1 MPSEL
6 PLINELFN
14 IKVGFEK
21 LFLLIKQNSKR
32 ASVFYTSKE
41 EIALNDFCRDQVK
54 PLLNELLDY
63 FDGFQNLFQRDIKE
77 MKDAFEQN
85 DVYLDE
91 IERQNDL
98 LKDQLLEASL
108 KHDIGLCVLLNHKC
122 VDKSL
127 HDELEQVKKKS
138 LEIQEGLK
146 ARIKILEKDV
156 QRCEKQSVDFELKL
170 QHEKEKHKWDSSK
183 NKNSKPLD
191 FSWISRIQKLEDENV
206 SLDFKVQSLIKERDN
221 AKMEYKKLFDSIKKT
236 RSQTQKEMD
245 ELIAHVSEKTYAY
258 GAIRAENQNL
268 LDTISELKARMKNGE
283 NGKSV
288 NTKFDKTHGSQS
300 FLCVTPLNKNAS
312 QKQTV
317 VLKTKE
323 NHVESKPVTL
333 QTSHNK
339 QTGTHQ
345 NTNVISPGMY
355 RVVTQQESQT
365 NKTKNVLSST
375 GMNATSSVKRPKSRD
390 SHVKTSV
397 LDVSKNEAKKEAVYV
412 RKNKQTDNTFAK
424 VVSNKENVI
433 DVAVANASK
442 AKTLLCVSCMQN
454 VLIPCHDKCVAKHK
468 LNVRSNARRTFSV
481 NFRISQSSETTFVAP
496 KTRFFEKATQSKNL
510 DTTSVASKSKINEAS
525 ASKARDKVTSAF
537 KKKKRNMRDK
547 PLSPFM
553 LNKIQTSRL
562 WQKWFESQPNVM
574 WTPVNTK
581 PHAHTNPSNTKPLV
595 VQIVLW
601 VVDSGCSKHMTGDRS
616 LLRNFI
622 EKFMGTIH
630 FGNDNFAAITGYGD
644 YIHGNI
650 TIYHVYYVEG
660 LGHNLFSVGQF
671 CDRDLEV
678 AFRSNTCYVRNLEGD
693 DLLTGGCDSNLYTI
707 SISDMAASSPI
718 CLMSKATSTKSWLW
732 HRRLS
737 HLNFGTINDLT
748 KLDLVD
754 GLPKFKYGKDHLCSA
769 CERGKSKK
777 ASHPPKLIP
786 SDYSKL
792 ELLHMDL
799 CGPMRVASVNGKK
812 YILVIVDDFSRFTW
826 VYFLRS
832 KDETPEIIKKFIAQA
847 QLNYKAKVCKIRT
860 DNGTEFK
867 NATLKAYYEKLGIMQ
882 QFSIARTPQQN
893 GVVERRNRTL
903 VEAARTM
910 LIFSRLP
917 EFLWAEAVATACFT
931 QNRSII
937 NTRHNKTPY
946 ELLRGRKP
954 NVEYF
959 HVFGSL
965 CYPTNDRDDL
975 GKMKPKADIG
985 VFIGYSETSRG
996 FRIYNRRT
1004 KRIMETIH
1012 VKFDEL
1018 TAIASEHDCLEPELQ
1033 RFNNQNS
1040 SDDLMNTPSKEDLDN
1055 LFGPMFE
1062 DYFEQKSSDTTIN
1075 SAAQPTHD
1083 QEDSPSTSSI
1093 IVDTHEAPP
1102 VVTTSDEQTSP
1113 ISLQES
1119 DEFNQEDSADFD
1131 GNTQFVPYDSLN
1143 HEEIESSTTNLEPSN
1158 VQNFHQVQPSTHIWT
1173 KDHPLDQVIGDPSKP
1188 VMTRQRLHTDSEVCM
1203 YALTV
1208 STIEPKNIKEAMADH
1223 SWIESM
1229 QDELNQFERL
1239 QVWELVPRPEGK
1251 NVIALKWLWKNKCDA
1266 NNIVVRNKT
1275 RLVAKGYKQEE
1286 GIDFEESFAPV
1297 ARLEAVRMFIA
1308 FATHM
1313 NITIFQMDDKT
1324 AFSQWFLL
1332 KKESYGQTNLK
1343 GFIDSE
1349 NSLNTSYRACVSL
1362 SATPMA
1368 TERLDA
1374 NLQGT
1379 PTDQTTYR
1387 RMIGGLMYLTA
1398 SRPDIAFATFVCAR
1412 YQARPTV
1419 KHLKE
1424 MLPMQK
1430 LKMFQ
1435 LSACC
1440 AQVIWDAY
1448 SNMLAMDLNTIRFR
1462 RLSAYDDALKDDI
1475 LLIRVFTIV
1484 RTSEPQEIKR
1494 RHQREEATHDYCSQ
1508 QICRNDIRFFI
1519 DQLDK
1524 ESTLD
1529 LATEARDHQS
1539 AVCNS
1544 CMNRT
1549 VVVLIRLIILSTLK
1563 SMFQNRNAANP
1574 PVSELNVSNSF
1585 GILEEKE
1592 DDNFYDD
1599 SRLNDDVLNVSD
1611 DEVDEEIEVGRDGN
1625 VTSNIPGASTPVN
1638 DVSNDYYCL
1647 LEYSGRRMGL
1657 GVLKALELSW
1667 AGTGMMW
1674 TWWPWTIMGDFNA
1687 SLFLD
1692 ESTAS
1697 GSKVDIAMREF
1708 RDCVNMIE
1716 VSDVQRTGLQFTTC
1730 PKPFKFFNIL
1740 TSHDKFSDVVK
1751 DVWDQ
1756 HICGFHM
1763 FRVVKKLK
1771 CLKKPLRKLLYE
1783 KGNLNANVVRIRADL
1798 DSIQAS
1804 LDVDPFNATLREAE
1818 AKCVVEFNQAVL
1830 LEERLLKQ
1838 KAKVQ
1843 WLAEGDA
1850 NSAYF
1855 HKAVK
1860 SRTSRSRIDVIINSE
1875 GVVFQNSS
1883 FLMLLSLI

>member
-1 MPSEL
+1 MLKTTDNSSKKDNLSMSNSFSALNEEEEEDEEDVENVYDESANLILNTKAGGSSFFTAAAGILTVAAADLLRACPHHGFIELHQLDSFYNALNPADQDTLNSAAGGNLLERRTQDVLTIIENKSKGVKSLRSEDDQVGSTNTKVARCRGSSSDDYVLYYDAEMELMNMILLSIPNEIYNSVDSCKTAKEMWARVERLMSVETIQIQVTEKRVDYDEEYEQDDVHNHSEDPLASAMFINSGNVGRNNRRSYVQGEVVEGMNATNETANVQRIVRTPTLGNTSMGQCYNCGGKGHYARNCPKPRVRDSKMDEIEELSTNICLMARIQPADQNFDDEPSYESA
-6 PLINELFN
+6 F
-14 IKVGFEK
+14 
-21 LFLLIKQNSKR
+21 NSKR
-32 ASVFYTSKE
+32 ASMFYTSKE

-108 KHDIGLCVLLNHKC
+108 KHDIELCVLLNHEC

-481 NFRISQSSETTFVAP
+481 NSRIPKSSETTFVAP
-496 KTRFFEKATQSKNL
+496 KTRFSEKATQSKTL
-510 DTTSVASKSKINEAS
+510 DTTSVASKSKIDEAS
-525 ASKARDKVTSAF
+525 ASKARDKVSSAF

-553 LNKIQTSRL
+553 LNKIRTSRL

-616 LLRNFI
+616 LLRNFV
-622 EKFMGTIH
+622 EKFMGTVR

-650 TIYHVYYVEG
+650 TICHVYYVEG

-671 CDRDLEV
+671 CDGDLEV

-693 DLLTGGCDSNLYTI
+693 DLLTGGRDSNLYTI
-707 SISDMAASSPI
+707 SISDMAASLPI

-748 KLDLVD
+748 KPDLVD
-754 GLPKFKYGKDHLCSA
+754 GLPKLKYGKDHLCFV

-799 CGPMRVASVNGKK
+799 CGPMRVALVNGKK

-826 VYFLRS
+826 
-832 KDETPEIIKKFIAQA
+832 
-847 QLNYKAKVCKIRT
+847 IRT

-1018 TAIASEHDCLEPELQ
+1018 TTMASEHDCLEPDLQ
-1033 RFNNQNS
+1033 RFNNPNS

-1062 DYFEQKSSDTTIN
+1062 DYFERKSSDTTIKTYPLHLQ
-1075 SAAQPTHD
+1075 SLLTHMRTYCG
-1083 QEDSPSTSSI
+1083 SGT
-1093 IVDTHEAPP
+1093 
-1102 VVTTSDEQTSP
+1102 
-1113 ISLQES
+1113 
-1119 DEFNQEDSADFD
+1119 
-1131 GNTQFVPYDSLN
+1131 N
-1143 HEEIESSTTNLEPSN
+1143 HQS
-1158 VQNFHQVQPSTHIWT
+1158 
-1173 KDHPLDQVIGDPSKP
+1173 
-1188 VMTRQRLHTDSEVCM
+1188 C
-1203 YALTV
+1203 
-1208 STIEPKNIKEAMADH
+1208 
-1223 SWIESM
+1223 
-1229 QDELNQFERL
+1229 
-1239 QVWELVPRPEGK
+1239 
-1251 NVIALKWLWKNKCDA
+1251 
-1266 NNIVVRNKT
+1266 
-1275 RLVAKGYKQEE
+1275 AKGY
-1286 GIDFEESFAPV
+1286 
-1297 ARLEAVRMFIA
+1297 
-1308 FATHM
+1308 
-1313 NITIFQMDDKT
+1313 
-1324 AFSQWFLL
+1324 
-1332 KKESYGQTNLK
+1332 
-1343 GFIDSE
+1343 
-1349 NSLNTSYRACVSL
+1349 
-1362 SATPMA
+1362 
-1368 TERLDA
+1368 
-1374 NLQGT
+1374 
-1379 PTDQTTYR
+1379 
-1387 RMIGGLMYLTA
+1387 
-1398 SRPDIAFATFVCAR
+1398 
-1412 YQARPTV
+1412 
-1419 KHLKE
+1419 
-1424 MLPMQK
+1424 
-1430 LKMFQ
+1430 
-1435 LSACC
+1435 
-1440 AQVIWDAY
+1440 
-1448 SNMLAMDLNTIRFR
+1448 
-1462 RLSAYDDALKDDI
+1462 
-1475 LLIRVFTIV
+1475 
-1484 RTSEPQEIKR
+1484 
-1494 RHQREEATHDYCSQ
+1494 
-1508 QICRNDIRFFI
+1508 
-1519 DQLDK
+1519 
-1524 ESTLD
+1524 
-1529 LATEARDHQS
+1529 EAR
-1539 AVCNS
+1539 
-1544 CMNRT
+1544 R
-1549 VVVLIRLIILSTLK
+1549 
-1563 SMFQNRNAANP
+1563 
-1574 PVSELNVSNSF
+1574 
-1585 GILEEKE
+1585 
-1592 DDNFYDD
+1592 
-1599 SRLNDDVLNVSD
+1599 
-1611 DEVDEEIEVGRDGN
+1611 
-1625 VTSNIPGASTPVN
+1625 
-1638 DVSNDYYCL
+1638 
-1647 LEYSGRRMGL
+1647 
-1657 GVLKALELSW
+1657 KAL
-1667 AGTGMMW
+1667 
-1674 TWWPWTIMGDFNA
+1674 I
-1687 SLFLD
+1687 
-1692 ESTAS
+1692 
-1697 GSKVDIAMREF
+1697 
-1708 RDCVNMIE
+1708 
-1716 VSDVQRTGLQFTTC
+1716 
-1730 PKPFKFFNIL
+1730 
-1740 TSHDKFSDVVK
+1740 
-1751 DVWDQ
+1751 
-1756 HICGFHM
+1756 
-1763 FRVVKKLK
+1763 
-1771 CLKKPLRKLLYE
+1771 
-1783 KGNLNANVVRIRADL
+1783 
-1798 DSIQAS
+1798 
-1804 LDVDPFNATLREAE
+1804 
-1818 AKCVVEFNQAVL
+1818 
-1830 LEERLLKQ
+1830 
-1838 KAKVQ
+1838 
-1843 WLAEGDA
+1843 
-1850 NSAYF
+1850 
-1855 HKAVK
+1855 
-1860 SRTSRSRIDVIINSE
+1860 
-1875 GVVFQNSS
+1875 
-1883 FLMLLSLI
+1883 